1 MKNTDL
7 QVFKSIINKDQFH
20 NKFQVKEKKG
30 TGTKEI
36 VVFNTI
42 FVFDYETEAFE
53 FSFDMPP
60 RY

>member
-1 MKNTDL
+1 MENTDL

-42 FVFDYETEAFE
+42 FVFDYNT
-53 FSFDMPP
+53 
-60 RY
+60 Y